1 MKKVFSIVVVGVAVL
16 LLLSAFSPR
25 KRGLKPGNM
34 APEVALADTTLLSA
48 GLLDGRY
55 TLLNFWAS
63 YDASSRIANI
73 CYDEAVSA
81 FDSTRVRYIAVS
93 YDRCA
98 ELFDAI
104 TKRDGLSMASQYYDR
119 SGEHSPLYRHYRLQN
134 GFESYLIA
142 PDGTIVAQNPDLPTL
157 AKILGE

>member
-93 YDRCA
+93 
-98 ELFDAI
+98 
-104 TKRDGLSMASQYYDR
+104 
-119 SGEHSPLYRHYRLQN
+119 
-134 GFESYLIA
+134 
-142 PDGTIVAQNPDLPTL
+142 
-157 AKILGE
+157 

>member
-1 MKKVFSIVVVGVAVL
+1 MKKVFSIVVVVVAVL
-16 LLLSAFSPR
+16 LLLSAFNPR
-25 KRGLKPGNM
+25 KRGLKLGNM
-34 APEVALADTTLLSA
+34 APEVELADTKLLSSE
-48 GLLDGRY
+48 LPDGRY
-55 TLLNFWAS
+55 TLLTFWAS

-73 CYDEAVSA
+73 CYDEAISA
-81 FDSTRVRYIAVS
+81 LDSTRVRYIAVS

-104 TKRDGLSMASQYYDR
+104 TQRDGVSMENQYYDKA
-119 SGEHSPLYRHYRLQN
+119 GKHSSLYRHYRLDK
-134 GFESYLIA
+134 GFACYLIA